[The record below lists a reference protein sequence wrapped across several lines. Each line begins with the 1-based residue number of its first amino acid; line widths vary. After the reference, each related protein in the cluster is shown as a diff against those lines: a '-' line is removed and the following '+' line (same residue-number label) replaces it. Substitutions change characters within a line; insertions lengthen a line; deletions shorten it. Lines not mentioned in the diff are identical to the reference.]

1 MERPGPW
8 LMMPAL
14 KRTIEVRDFSE
25 RSPTNASGRRRRAS
39 APPPHECGGSHRSTN
54 PRNSEGR
61 QATGPRRKGVV
72 AAAHATSNQRRG
84 RFLLV
89 LTAGIWRVEAQAGLP
104 VLLGGESSKEPAPRT
119 ASGRGQTAGCRRY
132 KRKGLRRTN
141 AAVVFFL
148 SLLLGAGELGRR
160 LKPTLPNGALVGCG
174 FFFALF
180 VYFVEE
186 VFEFYFLLGGH

>member
-1 MERPGPW
+1 MPFVSQDE
-8 LMMPAL
+8 PAL
-14 KRTIEVRDFSE
+14 
-25 RSPTNASGRRRRAS
+25 
-39 APPPHECGGSHRSTN
+39 
-54 PRNSEGR
+54 
-61 QATGPRRKGVV
+61 
-72 AAAHATSNQRRG
+72 RG
-84 RFLLV
+84 
-89 LTAGIWRVEAQAGLP
+89 
-104 VLLGGESSKEPAPRT
+104 
-119 ASGRGQTAGCRRY
+119 
-132 KRKGLRRTN
+132 KGLRRTN

>member
-1 MERPGPW
+1 
-8 LMMPAL
+8 
-14 KRTIEVRDFSE
+14 
-25 RSPTNASGRRRRAS
+25 
-39 APPPHECGGSHRSTN
+39 
-54 PRNSEGR
+54 
-61 QATGPRRKGVV
+61 
-72 AAAHATSNQRRG
+72 
-84 RFLLV
+84 
-89 LTAGIWRVEAQAGLP
+89 
-104 VLLGGESSKEPAPRT
+104 VLLEGESSRELAPRT
-119 ASGRGQTAGCRRY
+119 ASGRRQHAGCPSFLRTSRRY